1 MTLSPVFRSP
11 EAVCALEEKGYL
23 KALAP
28 ALELQRASVTRIR
41 ELLGEAIDARYVL
54 DAPPPAGNVTFLQE
68 QFFLTLFASLFETL
82 GTPKERLRAYAL
94 IDICIKGII
103 TSGDNLFDKEAKL
116 ELPLNLGQGACFASI
131 VQMLCF
137 RSILDRVLEADAPF
151 FGEAD
156 RVEFQRELLSRMTA
170 IGTLEGSEE
179 EGVDDVPTVDDMARR
194 VHAIRGG
201 ELFALAFV
209 APAIAERDDAE
220 CWQAAEEGV
229 RRLGAAFQIVDD
241 VTDFEFDLGRRS
253 HNLVVAQI
261 VHSGSPEEKAA
272 LADIRATGVAPE
284 TGALERCF
292 AASAAEVLERA
303 RREAEQGFRLWQ
315 DLGFWF
321 PPEDA
326 SLFVRA
332 IAGDKGDERVRQ
344 VSQARPSPA

>member
-11 EAVCALEEKGYL
+11 EAVRALEEKGYL
-23 KALAP
+23 EALAP
-28 ALELQRASVTRIR
+28 ALELQRASVARIR
-41 ELLGEAIDARYVL
+41 ELLGDAIDGRYL
-54 DAPPPAGNVTFLQE
+54 LEATAPAGDVTFLQE

-82 GTPKERLRAYAL
+82 GTPAERLRAYAL
-94 IDICIKGII
+94 IDICIKGLI
-103 TSGDNLFDKEAKL
+103 TSGDNLFDNEAKL
-116 ELPLNLGQGACFASI
+116 ELPLRLGAGARFASI

-137 RSILDRVLEADAPF
+137 RNILDRVLEADAPF
-151 FGEAD
+151 FGEAE

-179 EGVDDVPTVDDMARR
+179 GGVDEVPTVDDMVER
-194 VHAIRGG
+194 VHFIRGG

-209 APAIAERDDAE
+209 APAIGERGDAERWRKAE
-220 CWQAAEEGV
+220 AGV

-261 VHSGSPEEKAA
+261 VHGGSPEEKGI
-272 LADIRATGVAPE
+272 LEGIRADFVAPE
-284 TGALERCF
+284 PGLLERSF

-303 RREAEQGFRLWQ
+303 RSEAEQGFRLWR

-344 VSQARPSPA
+344 FSEVRATPT